1 MEIGDMKLEALLPW
15 LSLVIL
21 PAIGGLFWLI
31 ISTRKELTDYKLDVA
46 KQYATINYLK
56 DVEVR
61 MTRVLER
68 IERKLDGEIHL
79 PAE

>member
-56 DVEVR
+56 DVEGR